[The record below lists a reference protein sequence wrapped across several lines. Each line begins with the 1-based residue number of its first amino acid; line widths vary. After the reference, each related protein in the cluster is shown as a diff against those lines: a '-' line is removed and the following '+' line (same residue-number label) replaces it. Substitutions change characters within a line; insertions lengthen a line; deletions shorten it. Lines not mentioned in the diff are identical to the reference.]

1 MMVESFVWIHS
12 VLYIKILKIH
22 ALFKIRPYCVRENT
36 ETVGNVTDHLDVLVW
51 STRFDGSWLFIPFVA
66 TDGSRFYDGSALWT
80 SGDTCTVLQSNAIL
94 VLNIFLSSEKN
105 RKNALALCYD
115 AHLKYTY
122 RMVTLIFMFDTTN
135 TVLDAKWNYISAL
148 HIRRSL
154 RIAVYNKMC
163 KGVCFID
170 CRLIV
175 ALGTAESLSL
185 TGTTGGPTH

>member
-1 MMVESFVWIHS
+1 M
-12 VLYIKILKIH
+12 
-22 ALFKIRPYCVRENT
+22 
-36 ETVGNVTDHLDVLVW
+36 
-51 STRFDGSWLFIPFVA
+51 
-66 TDGSRFYDGSALWT
+66 
-80 SGDTCTVLQSNAIL
+80 
-94 VLNIFLSSEKN
+94 
-105 RKNALALCYD
+105 CYD